1 VTDASR
7 TTGTSRRAPRSAL
20 IELTLARL
28 RLFVREPSAM
38 FWTFGFPVVLAV
50 ALGAAFRNRP
60 PEPVRIAVEDGPG
73 AAQTVARLASDQI
86 KVTLED
92 AAAARADLRTGKVSL
107 VVTLTPGEPRGYR
120 YDETRPEAR
129 LTRLLVDD
137 RLQRAEG
144 RVDVTPVTDAHVTE
158 PGARYIDFL
167 VPGLLGMTLMSSSM
181 WGIGYVIVEMRTKKL
196 VKRMLA
202 TPMRK
207 GDFLFSFVFM
217 RALFV
222 VIEAPVIIGFGWLA
236 FGVRVTGS
244 IPLLLGVSLL
254 GALTFAGLGLLVSSR
269 AENTQTVGGL
279 MNLVMMPMF
288 VGSGVFFSARNFPE
302 SVQPVLRVLPLT
314 ALNDALRAVVNEGAG
329 VRAIGPQLAAMAVC
343 GIVSFAGA
351 LRFFRWR

>member
-1 VTDASR
+1 VTDVTEAAPH
-7 TTGTSRRAPRSAL
+7 RAPRSAL
-20 IELTLARL
+20 VELILARF

-50 ALGAAFRNRP
+50 ALGVAFRNRP
-60 PEPVRIAVEDGPG
+60 PEPVRVAVEDGPG
-73 AAQTVARLASDQI
+73 AAQTVAALTSDQVKATI
-86 KVTLED
+86 ED
-92 AAAARADLRTGKVSL
+92 SASARADLRVGKVTL
-107 VVTLTPGEPRGYR
+107 VVVPGEPRSYR
-120 YDETRPEAR
+120 YDETRPQAR

-137 RLQRAEG
+137 QLQRAEG
-144 RVDVTPVTDAHVTE
+144 RRDVTPVTDEHVTE

-196 VKRMLA
+196 IKRMLA
-202 TPMRK
+202 TPMRR
-207 GDFLFSFVFM
+207 GDFLFSFVVM

-222 VIEAPVIIGFGWLA
+222 LLEAPVIVGFGWLA

-244 IPLLLGVSLL
+244 TPLLLGISML
-254 GALTFAGLGLLVSSR
+254 GALAFAGLGLLVSCR

-288 VGSGVFFSARNFPE
+288 VGSGVFFSSGNFPE

-329 VRAIGPQLAAMAVC
+329 VRAIAPQLLALSVC
-343 GIVSFAGA
+343 GVVSFAGA
-351 LRFFRWR
+351 LRLFRWR